1 MVKHRRF
8 SDKPK
13 SESLEENIES
23 KTTKEILSEENPR
36 DLKSI
41 LLSGTK
47 YAYIIAAVAL
57 LSGIFTPL
65 TLGVEIENVIF
76 GMLSIFLGL
85 AGGVI
90 IFLGIKSQK
99 FTTIMVCGGLGIM
112 FGSLV
117 LIYEVIDKPLFGWEI
132 RHQNKDKIHE
142 DVVWLQFPYDLFSL
156 IQ

>member
-13 SESLEENIES
+13 EDSNQKETGLQEKNISAEKTSL
-23 KTTKEILSEENPR
+23 
-36 DLKSI
+36 DLKTI

-65 TLGVEIENVIF
+65 TLGIEIENVIF

-85 AGGVI
+85 GGGIV
-90 IFLGIKSQK
+90 IFLGIKRQK
-99 FTTIMVCGGLGIM
+99 FTTIMVCGGLGMMI
-112 FGSLV
+112 GSLL
-117 LIYEVIDKPLFGWEI
+117 LIYESTNHPIL
-132 RHQNKDKIHE
+132 
-142 DVVWLQFPYDLFSL
+142 
-156 IQ
+156 

>member
-1 MVKHRRF
+1 MAKHRRF

-13 SESLEENIES
+13 DKRTITGMTDSGLASSDEASLYSESTVDSSATSPKID
-23 KTTKEILSEENPR
+23 K
-36 DLKSI
+36 DFKSI
-41 LLSGTK
+41 ILSGTK
-47 YAYIIAAVAL
+47 YAYIIAVVAL

-90 IFLGIKSQK
+90 IFLGMKLQK
-99 FTTIMVCGGLGIM
+99 FTTIMVCGGLGMM

-117 LIYEVIDKPLFGWEI
+117 LIYEVIDKQLF
-132 RHQNKDKIHE
+132 
-142 DVVWLQFPYDLFSL
+142 
-156 IQ
+156 